1 MDKETHEEA
10 EKRPEKG
17 YLCDVRRKKGERE
30 GERWRGQRRG
40 FDIYN
45 QQFMDVYI
53 YMKRQHLHM
62 DLPTTL
68 TTSYV

>member
-30 GERWRGQRRG
+30 TEREMEGTKEG
-40 FDIYN
+40 
-45 QQFMDVYI
+45 V
-53 YMKRQHLHM
+53 
-62 DLPTTL
+62 
-68 TTSYV
+68 